1 MSKYSRVLIVIL
13 VMQMLFSVVS
23 FADGIEEQKAN
34 LEKIGD
40 YSAWLSVIP
49 GTKISVITIES
60 GKYQP
65 IEVSTLFEKFNIP
78 SDAVYTVHS
87 APSNSVNVRALLGG
101 RTVIEIN
108 ESSATM
114 EPVMMKAE
122 SGEIVFIRF
131 SLNFIEENGMTVGER
146 AKYFRDETQEISR
159 PLTLNYISYID
170 TFNGLTTVF
179 SPYYDKSK
187 YNGFS
192 AGDQPKEGFENRYKN
207 QDLFSTGKITEE
219 DKAKLL
225 GYADVKKDKSA
236 EESKEEKKP
245 LERNKPI
252 DWAARDLGLRVT
264 SSKQISKMLDLG
276 ELETM
281 SYNDL
286 LWQVKKPNKSYI
298 ESNPLFNKLQD
309 YTDDVLTL
317 MDGSKVRVAD
327 IPDKEWIWLSEDM
340 ENIVDP
346 DAYELLGKYTW
357 DLNIQ
362 RIIQN
367 NAWDYLPNGLFLGV
381 GQTVKT
387 DAEVVA
393 FNNALSDRL
402 NKFATYRM
410 ENPDSEAT
418 DLSDPS
424 MTSEEEQENV
434 INNIENIEQEM
445 NDYYDT
451 EDEYGN
457 EGSFMGESEDD
468 FWERLK
474 NESNDLQST
483 QEDKPYDPE
492 RIAEEA
498 RAAEEAK
505 YKIQWGKLEKF
516 DFMKATL
523 EVDKDELLV
532 HAYENMVL
540 NVVDMDNNAVDPRTL
555 PTVRVQP
562 PQIMAIAF
570 SPTFVPKSNFLYLA
584 LLGIVLLAYCISI
597 QIARKTVA
605 KKEARK
611 TVKDSIRLDIAGVDL
626 SSFEKTDIDL

>member
-1 MSKYSRVLIVIL
+1 MKKSSRVLVLIL
-13 VMQMLFSVVS
+13 VMQMLFSIIS
-23 FADGIEEQKAN
+23 FADGVEEQKSN

-40 YSAWLSVIP
+40 YTAWLSVIP

-60 GKYQP
+60 GKYEP
-65 IEVSTLFEKFNIP
+65 VEVNKLFQKFDIP

-87 APSNSVNVRALLGG
+87 APSNSVNVRSLLGG

-114 EPVMMKAE
+114 EPVMVKAE

-131 SLNFIEENGMTVGER
+131 SLNFIEENGMTVGDR
-146 AKYFRDETQEISR
+146 AKYFRDEMKGIDR
-159 PLTLNYISYID
+159 PLNLNYISYID

-179 SPYYDKSK
+179 SPYYDKTK

-192 AGDQPKEGFENRYKN
+192 VGDQPKEGFDNKYKN

-225 GYADVKKDKSA
+225 GYADVKKDKDKA
-236 EESKEEKKP
+236 ETKEEKKP
-245 LERNKPI
+245 IERNKPI
-252 DWAARDLGLRVT
+252 DWAARDLGLRIT
-264 SSKQISKMLDLG
+264 STKQISKMLNLG

-298 ESNPLFNKLQD
+298 ETSSLFNKLQD
-309 YTDDVLTL
+309 HTNDVLTL

-327 IPDKEWIWLSEDM
+327 ISDKDWIWLSEDM
-340 ENIVDP
+340 QDIVDT
-346 DAYELLGKYTW
+346 DAQELLGEYTW
-357 DLNIQ
+357 DLS
-362 RIIQN
+362 IQN
-367 NAWDYLPNGLFLGV
+367 IIRNDAWDYLPNGLFLGV
-381 GQTVKT
+381 GQTVNT
-387 DAEVVA
+387 DEEVVA

-402 NKFATYRM
+402 NKFAAYRM
-410 ENPDSEAT
+410 ENPDSEST
-418 DLSDPS
+418 DLSNPS
-424 MTSEEEQENV
+424 MTSQEEQENV
-434 INNIENIEQEM
+434 RNNMDNIENER
-445 NDYYDT
+445 NDYYET
-451 EDEYGN
+451 ENEYGN

-474 NESNDLQST
+474 NESQNVE
-483 QEDKPYDPE
+483 EDKPYDPE
-492 RIAEEA
+492 KLEAEA

-570 SPTFVPKSNFLYLA
+570 SPTFVPKSNFLYLV
-584 LLGIVLLAYCISI
+584 LLGVILAAYFGSI

>member
-1 MSKYSRVLIVIL
+1 MKKSSRVLVLIL
-13 VMQMLFSVVS
+13 VVQMLFSIIS
-23 FADGIEEQKAN
+23 FADGVEEQKAN

-40 YSAWLSVIP
+40 YTAWLSVVP
-49 GTKISVITIES
+49 STKISVITIES

-65 IEVSTLFEKFNIP
+65 VEVSKLFEKFDIP

-131 SLNFIEENGMTVGER
+131 SLNFIEENGMTVGDR
-146 AKYFRDETQEISR
+146 AKYFRDEIREIDR

-179 SPYYDKSK
+179 SPYYDKTK

-192 AGDQPKEGFENRYKN
+192 AGDQPKEGFDNKYKN

-225 GYADVKKDKSA
+225 GYADVKKDKDKA
-236 EESKEEKKP
+236 ETKEEKKP
-245 LERNKPI
+245 IERNKPI
-252 DWAARDLGLRVT
+252 DWAARDLGLRLT
-264 SSKQISKMLDLG
+264 STKQITKMLNLG

-298 ESNPLFNKLQD
+298 ENSPLFTKLQD
-309 YTDDVLTL
+309 HTSDILTL
-317 MDGSKVRVAD
+317 MNGSKVRVAD
-327 IPDKEWIWLSEDM
+327 IPDKDWIWLSEDM
-340 ENIVDP
+340 QDIVDT
-346 DAYELLGKYTW
+346 DAQELLGEYTW
-357 DLNIQ
+357 DLSIQNI
-362 RIIQN
+362 IKN
-367 NAWDYLPNGLFLGV
+367 NAWDYFPNGLFLGV

-410 ENPDSEAT
+410 ENPDSEST
-418 DLSDPS
+418 DLSNPS
-424 MTSEEEQENV
+424 MTSQEEQKNV
-434 INNIENIEQEM
+434 RNNMNSIENER
-445 NDYYDT
+445 NDYYET

-457 EGSFMGESEDD
+457 GGSFQDESEDD
-468 FWERLK
+468 FWERLR
-474 NESNDLQST
+474 NDSENI

-492 RIAEEA
+492 KIAEEA

-570 SPTFVPKSNFLYLA
+570 SPTFVPKSNFLYLV
-584 LLGIVLLAYCISI
+584 LLGVILLAYCISI

>member
-1 MSKYSRVLIVIL
+1 MKKSSRVLVLIL
-13 VMQMLFSVVS
+13 VVQMLFSIIS
-23 FADGIEEQKAN
+23 FAGGIEEQKAN

-40 YSAWLSVIP
+40 YTAWLSVVP

-65 IEVSTLFEKFNIP
+65 VEVSKLFEKFDIP

-131 SLNFIEENGMTVGER
+131 SLNFIEENGMTVGDR
-146 AKYFRDETQEISR
+146 AKYFRDEIREIDR

-179 SPYYDKSK
+179 SPYYDKTK

-192 AGDQPKEGFENRYKN
+192 AGDQPKEGFDNKYKN

-225 GYADVKKDKSA
+225 GYADVKKDKDKA
-236 EESKEEKKP
+236 ETKEEKKP
-245 LERNKPI
+245 IERNKPI
-252 DWAARDLGLRVT
+252 DWAARDLGLRLT
-264 SSKQISKMLDLG
+264 STKQITKMLNLG

-298 ESNPLFNKLQD
+298 ENSPLFTKLQD
-309 YTDDVLTL
+309 HTSDILTL
-317 MDGSKVRVAD
+317 MNGSKVRVAD
-327 IPDKEWIWLSEDM
+327 IPDKDWIWLSEDM
-340 ENIVDP
+340 QDIVDT
-346 DAYELLGKYTW
+346 DAQELLGEYTW
-357 DLNIQ
+357 DLSIQNI
-362 RIIQN
+362 IKN
-367 NAWDYLPNGLFLGV
+367 NAWDYFPNGLFLGV

-402 NKFATYRM
+402 NKFAAYRM
-410 ENPDSEAT
+410 ENPDSEST
-418 DLSDPS
+418 DLSNPS
-424 MTSEEEQENV
+424 MTSQEEQKNV
-434 INNIENIEQEM
+434 RNNMNSIENER
-445 NDYYDT
+445 NDYYET

-457 EGSFMGESEDD
+457 GGSFQDESEDD
-468 FWERLK
+468 FWERLR
-474 NESNDLQST
+474 NDSENI

-492 RIAEEA
+492 KIAEEA

-570 SPTFVPKSNFLYLA
+570 SPTFVPKSNFLYLV
-584 LLGIVLLAYCISI
+584 LLGVILLAYCISI

>member
-1 MSKYSRVLIVIL
+1 MKKSSRVLVLIL
-13 VMQMLFSVVS
+13 VMQMLFSIIS
-23 FADGIEEQKAN
+23 FADGVEEQKAN

-40 YSAWLSVIP
+40 YTAWLSVIP

-60 GKYQP
+60 GKYEP
-65 IEVSTLFEKFNIP
+65 VEVNRLFQKFDIP
-78 SDAVYTVHS
+78 SGAMYTVHS

-131 SLNFIEENGMTVGER
+131 SLNFIEENGMTVGDR
-146 AKYFRDETQEISR
+146 AKYFKDEIREVNR

-179 SPYYDKSK
+179 SPYYDKTK

-192 AGDQPKEGFENRYKN
+192 VGDQPKEGFDNKYKN

-225 GYADVKKDKSA
+225 GYADVKKDKNK
-236 EESKEEKKP
+236 EESKEDKKP
-245 LERNKPI
+245 IEKNKPI
-252 DWAARDLGLRVT
+252 DWAARDLGLRIT
-264 SSKQISKMLDLG
+264 STKQITKMLNLG

-298 ESNPLFNKLQD
+298 ETSPLFNKLQGH
-309 YTDDVLTL
+309 TNDVLTL

-327 IPDKEWIWLSEDM
+327 IPDKDWIWLSKDM
-340 ENIVDP
+340 QDIVDT
-346 DAYELLGKYTW
+346 DAQELLGEYTW
-357 DLNIQ
+357 DLSIQNI
-362 RIIQN
+362 IKN

-381 GQTVKT
+381 GQTVNT
-387 DAEVVA
+387 DEEVVA

-410 ENPDSEAT
+410 ENPDSEST
-418 DLSDPS
+418 DLSNPS
-424 MTSEEEQENV
+424 MTSQEEQDNV
-434 INNIENIEQEM
+434 RNNMESIEQER
-445 NDYYDT
+445 NDYYGI
-451 EDEYGN
+451 EDGYNG
-457 EGSFMGESEDD
+457 GSFTDESEDD
-468 FWERLK
+468 FWGRLE
-474 NESNDLQST
+474 NESQNI
-483 QEDKPYDPE
+483 EKDKPYDPE
-492 RIAEEA
+492 KIAEED

-532 HAYENMVL
+532 HTYENMVL

-570 SPTFVPKSNFLYLA
+570 SPTFVPKSNFLYLV
-584 LLGIVLLAYCISI
+584 LLGVILLAYCISI